1 MAFRQRLQRR
11 HYGRTKVGL
20 PKSKFDEATL
30 RSEPGLI
37 FFANNGAKG
46 PFNDHLHSSA
56 SLGAK
61 AGKTRWLVSSV
72 VDGVWVWGGA
82 IVNFKTY
89 RSVRLVFV
97 LATYLGYILQGGIS
111 IVSEALKTSV
121 WERIE

>member
-46 PFNDHLHSSA
+46 PFNDHLQSSA
-56 SLGAK
+56 PLGAK
-61 AGKTRWLVSSV
+61 AGKTRWPVCSV
-72 VDGVWVWGGA
+72 IDGVGMGGMRGPVGQLCLVLYFLAA
-82 IVNFKTY
+82 IF
-89 RSVRLVFV
+89 F
-97 LATYLGYILQGGIS
+97 
-111 IVSEALKTSV
+111 
-121 WERIE
+121 